1 VGVSKLLANRPL
13 IATSASAA
21 STLDLVQGC
30 VQQPISSS
38 LMPMLA
44 VGETAG
50 SMKTGKLGP
59 SEI

>member
-1 VGVSKLLANRPL
+1 MLNQSEKEAKVQTV
-13 IATSASAA
+13 
-21 STLDLVQGC
+21 TLDLVQGC